1 MAVVGQFW
9 ANGERPLAAVGTTNS
24 LVNLLVNVFI
34 GLSTGVSTV
43 VARH

>member
-1 MAVVGQFW
+1 MAVVGQFG
-9 ANGERPLAAVGTTNS
+9 ANGERPPAVGTTNS

-34 GLSTGVSTV
+34 GLLTGVSAV